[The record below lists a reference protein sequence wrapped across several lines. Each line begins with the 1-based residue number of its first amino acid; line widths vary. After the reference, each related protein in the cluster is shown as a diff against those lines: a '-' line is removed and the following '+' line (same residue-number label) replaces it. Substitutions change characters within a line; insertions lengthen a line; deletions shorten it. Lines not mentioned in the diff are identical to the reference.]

1 MPRRNDTRDE
11 AMAQLRAAL
20 RADPPAGLAVLD
32 ETQLHDL
39 AAAIREA
46 ENRQLEELRGASDR
60 ALRYVPP
67 LLRGVV
73 RKALFG

>member
-1 MPRRNDTRDE
+1 MPRRTDTNAE

-20 RADPPAGLAVLD
+20 RADPPAGLEVLGD
-32 ETQLHDL
+32 EDLQHL

-46 ENRQLEELRGASDR
+46 ETRQLDELQGAGDR

-67 LLRGVV
+67 LLRRAV